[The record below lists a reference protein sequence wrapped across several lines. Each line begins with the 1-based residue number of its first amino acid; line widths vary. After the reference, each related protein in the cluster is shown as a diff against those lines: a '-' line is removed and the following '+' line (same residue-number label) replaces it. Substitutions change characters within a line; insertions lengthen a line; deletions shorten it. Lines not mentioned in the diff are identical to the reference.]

1 MFKDFKQ
8 TLADNEEQ
16 QIMILAHNKNVLKYL
31 HDAIEDRKIASVGYY
46 IGGMKAVDLEISE
59 TKKVIIATY
68 AMAEEALDIKT
79 LSTLIMATPKTD
91 VRQAVGRILRQKH
104 KQALVID
111 IVDPHDL
118 FQRQWLKRKRYYKKQ
133 NYKIVETSVDHF
145 KEKKWTVVYEK
156 GAKNNKK
163 SRKKSTSKYNSNVT
177 DLIKLVGNGKCLI
190 MDDDEDEE
198 I

>member
-1 MFKDFKQ
+1 MLKQ
-8 TLADNEEQ
+8 TLDDNEEQ

-31 HDAIEDRKIASVGYY
+31 HDAIEDRKIAPVGYY

-111 IVDPHDL
+111 IVDSHDL

-133 NYKIVETSVDHF
+133 NYKIIETSVDDF
-145 KEKKWTVVYEK
+145 
-156 GAKNNKK
+156 
-163 SRKKSTSKYNSNVT
+163 NVN

-190 MDDDEDEE
+190 MDEDEDEE

>member
-1 MFKDFKQ
+1 
-8 TLADNEEQ
+8 
-16 QIMILAHNKNVLKYL
+16 
-31 HDAIEDRKIASVGYY
+31 
-46 IGGMKAVDLEISE
+46 
-59 TKKVIIATY
+59 
-68 AMAEEALDIKT
+68 
-79 LSTLIMATPKTD
+79 MATPKTD

-133 NYKIVETSVDHF
+133 NYKIVETTVDQF
-145 KEKKWTVVYEK
+145 KKNKWSVVYEK
-156 GAKNNKK
+156 GAKNNK
-163 SRKKSTSKYNSNVT
+163 SSKKSASKSSSNVN

>member
-1 MFKDFKQ
+1 
-8 TLADNEEQ
+8 
-16 QIMILAHNKNVLKYL
+16 
-31 HDAIEDRKIASVGYY
+31 
-46 IGGMKAVDLEISE
+46 
-59 TKKVIIATY
+59 
-68 AMAEEALDIKT
+68 MAEEALDIKT

-163 SRKKSTSKYNSNVT
+163 SSKKSASKCNSNVN

-190 MDDDEDEE
+190 MDEDEDEE